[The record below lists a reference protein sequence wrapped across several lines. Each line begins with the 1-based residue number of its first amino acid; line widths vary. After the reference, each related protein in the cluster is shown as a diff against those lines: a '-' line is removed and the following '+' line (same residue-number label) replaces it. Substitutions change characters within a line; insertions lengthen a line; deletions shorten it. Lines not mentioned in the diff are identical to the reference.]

1 MSGITLFQIKNK
13 YQQKKLFTVLTASSL
28 ILLLITACAEM
39 DSHSSISRFQKSEDV
54 YRASMR
60 WGEWTNLF
68 QLMKDKPDS
77 NAESAKLTP
86 PSEAYLTHLD
96 SIKVKH
102 IEVVS
107 SGMNDKKGTGESR
120 FKIEY
125 RFDHSAKI
133 KLIRQT
139 VSWWY
144 DKKNNLW
151 FTNTPLPEEFDLP
164 KSRTI
169 RLSPKD
175 K

>member
-1 MSGITLFQIKNK
+1 MFQIKNK
-13 YQQKKLFTVLTASSL
+13 NQQSKFFTVLTVSSL
-28 ILLLITACAEM
+28 ILLLMTACAEL
-39 DSHSSISRFQKSEDV
+39 DSHSTISRFQDSEDV

-77 NAESAKLTP
+77 EADSSALKS

-96 SIKVKH
+96 SIKVKQ
-102 IEVVS
+102 IQVIS
-107 SGMNDKKGTGESR
+107 SAMNDKEGTGESR

-125 RFDHSAKI
+125 RLDNSAKI
-133 KLIRQT
+133 NLIRHT

-144 DKKNNLW
+144 DKENNLW
-151 FTNTPLPEEFDLP
+151 FTTTPLPEEFDLP
-164 KSRTI
+164 QSRTI
-169 RLSPKD
+169 RLSPKN